1 MAFDDGGSNGW
12 GGGSGGGNSSGLPP
26 DFPNPFDKI
35 KDLFGSF
42 GGGFFALIA
51 AVAVLLWLGSG
62 FYVVNT
68 DEVGVVKRFG
78 KYSHTTDPGPHWHL
92 PYPIETV
99 MRPKVTQVHRMEVG
113 FETIDSGPPARYRQV
128 PRESTMLTGDEN
140 IVTCEFIVQ
149 YRIKDPLDFLFK
161 VRDPVGAFGTGGF
174 VKDAA
179 EAAMREI
186 VGRNKIDDVLTEEK
200 EKIQAEAQTLLQSIL
215 DQSGVGISVVQVKL
229 QDVYPPKQVIDAFR
243 DVASAREDRETL
255 KNQAE
260 AYNNDLIPKARGDA
274 EQRINVAQA
283 YRETKIKTAEGDAAR
298 FEKLW
303 SEYKLAKEVTRKR
316 LYLDSIK
323 EVLSNAKVV
332 IADGGGKSVLPLL
345 PLGALDGAKGGDK

>member
-1 MAFDDGGSNGW
+1 MAFDDGGPNGW

-51 AVAVLLWLGSG
+51 AIAVLLWLGSG

-78 KYSHTTDPGPHWHL
+78 EYSYTTDPGPHWHL

-113 FETIDSGPPARYRQV
+113 FETIDPGPPARYRQV

-161 VRDPVGAFGTGGF
+161 VRDPVGSFGNGGF

-215 DQSGVGISVVQVKL
+215 DQSSVGISVVQVKL

-260 AYNNDLIPKARGDA
+260 AYSNDLIPKARGDA

-303 SEYKLAKEVTRKR
+303 TEYRQAKEVTRKR

-345 PLGALDGAKGGDK
+345 PLGALDGTKGGDK